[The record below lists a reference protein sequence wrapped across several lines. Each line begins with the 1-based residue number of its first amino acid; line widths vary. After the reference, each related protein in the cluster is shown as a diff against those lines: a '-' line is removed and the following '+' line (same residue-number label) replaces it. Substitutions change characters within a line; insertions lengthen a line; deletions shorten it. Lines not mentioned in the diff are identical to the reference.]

1 MISFVLAASLSSALV
16 SAPVAERA
24 SDYFPLQKGTS
35 WSYTDTAERLTL
47 QVEDRAEGE
56 FEVKKAEF
64 EETKEEDKRPGV
76 MMPAIGTYDT
86 RSGFMGR
93 TFYLVS
99 DKDIRVG
106 ALSRHE
112 PILEPYPI
120 MVLPL
125 GDTEKFGYDG
135 LVPMSGTTERL
146 VLDGTAKRL
155 ASVKVLGNEYP
166 GIEITMD
173 MKIGQGDLLLRVTQ
187 VAVYAKGIGLVS
199 MQETVRTERDVTRRT
214 RTLTAFKAAPT

>member
-16 SAPVAERA
+16 SAPAAERA
-24 SDYFPLQKGTS
+24 TDYFPLQKGTS

-56 FEVKKAEF
+56 FEVKKEEF

-76 MMPAIGTYDT
+76 MMPTIGTYDT

-93 TFYLVS
+93 TFYIVS

-106 ALSRHE
+106 ALSRSE
-112 PILEPYPI
+112 PIVEPYPI

-199 MQETVRTERDVTRRT
+199 MQETVRTERDVTRRS
-214 RTLTAFKAAPT
+214 RTLTAFKAGPT

>member
-1 MISFVLAASLSSALV
+1 MISLVLAASLSSALV
-16 SAPVAERA
+16 SAPAAERA
-24 SDYFPLQKGTS
+24 TDYFPLQKGTA
-35 WSYTDTAERLTL
+35 WTYTDTAERLTL

-56 FEVKKAEF
+56 YEVKKEEF

-76 MMPAIGTYDT
+76 MMPTIGTYDT

-93 TFYLVS
+93 TFYIVS

-106 ALSRHE
+106 ALSRSE
-112 PILEPYPI
+112 PIVEPYPI

-199 MQETVRTERDVTRRT
+199 MQETVRTERDVTRRS
-214 RTLTAFKAAPT
+214 RTLTAFKAGPT

>member
-16 SAPVAERA
+16 SAPAAERA
-24 SDYFPLQKGTS
+24 TDYFPLHKGTS

-56 FEVKKAEF
+56 FEVKKEEF

-76 MMPAIGTYDT
+76 MMPTIGTYDT

-93 TFYLVS
+93 TFYIVS

-106 ALSRHE
+106 ALSRSE
-112 PILEPYPI
+112 PIVEPYPI

-199 MQETVRTERDVTRRT
+199 MQETVRTERDVTRRS
-214 RTLTAFKAAPT
+214 RTLTAFKAGPT

>member
-16 SAPVAERA
+16 SAPAAERA
-24 SDYFPLQKGTS
+24 TDYFPLQKGTS
-35 WSYTDTAERLTL
+35 WSYTDTAERLNL

-56 FEVKKAEF
+56 YEVKKEGS
-64 EETKEEDKRPGV
+64 EEPGR
-76 MMPAIGTYDT
+76 MLPTIGTYDT

-93 TFYLVS
+93 TFYIVS

-106 ALSRHE
+106 ALSRSE
-112 PILEPYPI
+112 PIVEPYPI

-199 MQETVRTERDVTRRT
+199 MQETVRTERDVTRRS
-214 RTLTAFKAAPT
+214 RTLTAFRAGPT

>member
-1 MISFVLAASLSSALV
+1 MISFVLAASLSSAPV
-16 SAPVAERA
+16 SAPAAERA
-24 SDYFPLQKGTS
+24 TDYFPLQKGTS

-56 FEVKKAEF
+56 FEVKKEEF

-76 MMPAIGTYDT
+76 MMPTIGTYDT

-93 TFYLVS
+93 TFYIVS

-106 ALSRHE
+106 ALSRSE
-112 PILEPYPI
+112 PIVEPYPI

-199 MQETVRTERDVTRRT
+199 MQETVRTERDVTRRS
-214 RTLTAFKAAPT
+214 RTLTAFKAGPT

>member
-1 MISFVLAASLSSALV
+1 MISLVLAASLSSALV
-16 SAPVAERA
+16 SAPAAERA
-24 SDYFPLQKGTS
+24 TDYFPLQKGTS
-35 WSYTDTAERLTL
+35 WSYTDTAERLNL

-56 FEVKKAEF
+56 YEVKKEEF
-64 EETKEEDKRPGV
+64 EDTKEEDKRPGV
-76 MMPAIGTYDT
+76 MMPTIGTYDT

-93 TFYLVS
+93 TFYMVS

-120 MVLPL
+120 MVLPQ

-199 MQETVRTERDVTRRT
+199 MQETVRTERDVTRRS
-214 RTLTAFKAAPT
+214 RTLTAFKAGPT